1 MAMDPVNPKAL
12 KDKFKDR
19 QDKDID
25 NDGDVDSSDEYL
37 HKRRSAVSKAISK
50 VKEAVELDELSAVTL
65 GKYSQKARTDA
76 LDHSGG
82 PWGKKKDPA
91 RVAKRLSGD
100 AMAVKKLDNIR
111 SVINKK

>member
-1 MAMDPVNPKAL
+1 LSWRKGGARITKSGKMNAQDVKAL
-12 KDKFKDR
+12 KNRIKRDKAWGGITK
-19 QDKDID
+19 
-25 NDGDVDSSDEYL
+25 
-37 HKRRSAVSKAISK
+37 AVKLP
-50 VKEAVELDELSAVTL
+50 EAVELDELSAVTL